1 MGISF
6 VNSQREVPQPNRTP
20 SGAHKETGL
29 GPVQPLEPFPLH
41 LIPAVTSVVFC
52 FTCLLQVEV
61 TTHPSLTPFVSFVPR
76 LILRDRRKLQGR
88 DRSLVLLSPLTFI
101 YCLCAVL
108 SQTSLFLP
116 SQLCVSMCPC
126 VCDESLQASK
136 LFIPIGALHW
146 THKIPGPYVPDPG
159 RRTVASQANK
169 MVTLHSLPLILTLL
183 GQSYV
188 FELSECNQC
197 PLKRLGKSCSPTISD
212 YLFCEQEEVG

>member
-126 VCDESLQASK
+126 VLVSVTNPSK
-136 LFIPIGALHW
+136 QVNYLFPSEHCTGL
-146 THKIPGPYVPDPG
+146 TRSPGPMFQIQVEG
-159 RRTVASQANK
+159 QWHHRQTK
-169 MVTLHSLPLILTLL
+169 WSLCTP
-183 GQSYV
+183 
-188 FELSECNQC
+188 C
-197 PLKRLGKSCSPTISD
+197 PSS
-212 YLFCEQEEVG
+212 